1 MGQEAE
7 VPDAHEAL
15 RKQVQ
20 QESAQELIE
29 RYSHQLLFIVV
40 SRVAPAKGDL
50 FIGYTHAREA
60 VPILIGL
67 LLDPDASIHQTAVSG
82 LSLLTHRV
90 AFDGNK
96 RADVTTPQSA
106 SNVHQRWASWWKSQ

>member
-20 QESAQELIE
+20 QESTQELIE
-29 RYSHQLLFIVV
+29 RYRQQLLFIVV

-50 FIGYTHAREA
+50 FIGERDEPMVRDRYAMSVTAQIMEHMLGPPEGTFRVDHPVLSKQFSEPRRES
-60 VPILIGL
+60 L
-67 LLDPDASIHQTAVSG
+67 LLSKE
-82 LSLLTHRV
+82 R
-90 AFDGNK
+90 
-96 RADVTTPQSA
+96 
-106 SNVHQRWASWWKSQ
+106 